1 MCCGGDIHMYFPRRM
16 NPTLGFGAAY
26 GTARCG
32 VSVMKAGVL
41 RPDLINQNVIP
52 VVMAGI
58 VGIYGMVV
66 SVVISDGCN
75 LHPSAHFLIIVKP
88 LQSMY
93 SAFLQLAA
101 GLAVGFAG
109 LAAGFALGLVG
120 DAGVSG
126 RVQQP
131 KLFMGM
137 VIIMIMAEVLAIYG
151 LIIALLL
158 VTKANND
165 TVWIPILFANL
176 VCLMA
181 CIW

>member
-1 MCCGGDIHMYFPRRM
+1 M
-16 NPTLGFGAAY
+16 A
-26 GTARCG
+26 
-32 VSVMKAGVL
+32 VSSIPLHTVL
-41 RPDLINQNVIP
+41 I
-52 VVMAGI
+52 
-58 VGIYGMVV
+58 
-66 SVVISDGCN
+66 
-75 LHPSAHFLIIVKP
+75 IIVKP

-120 DAGVSG
+120 DAGVNG

-165 TVWIPILFANL
+165 ATEEMSLVERCHILSLFSA
-176 VCLMA
+176 VQT
-181 CIW
+181 

>member
-1 MCCGGDIHMYFPRRM
+1 
-16 NPTLGFGAAY
+16 
-26 GTARCG
+26 
-32 VSVMKAGVL
+32 
-41 RPDLINQNVIP
+41 
-52 VVMAGI
+52 
-58 VGIYGMVV
+58 
-66 SVVISDGCN
+66 
-75 LHPSAHFLIIVKP
+75 
-88 LQSMY
+88 MY

-120 DAGVSG
+120 DAGVNG

-165 TVWIPILFANL
+165 TVWIPIFIQLNS

-181 CIW
+181 YIR